1 MEFCPYYQQMVSVNP
16 DQLQSQAQSMSLI
29 ALWSTQE
36 FDKTVVASYHWLSLF
51 IVHPLS
57 ILLISAPVLQA
68 LLVALFIL

>member
-1 MEFCPYYQQMVSVNP
+1 
-16 DQLQSQAQSMSLI
+16 MSLI